1 MNQTNKK
8 KLTRSALGIATLGL
22 VAGGVAINK
31 NKQSNS
37 RDAQTLEYDQ
47 ITPVRQDIQ
56 KNLTFGEYRDM
67 LKPITPYV
75 MLELILNEGVKLD
88 KSGKYCVPYQ
98 DSRGVWTIAFGI
110 TATRDGKKV
119 TKNTKPIPIERAWD
133 ESIHFLENRET
144 YFLMYCYDVGCP
156 DLRIDNAA
164 HACAFASVF
173 YNAGTKLMEEPEDK
187 NHRERNETLRK
198 LYKKHGNNVT
208 AEMVRECFEKYPVV
222 SPRSFGVRAI
232 GGESDRRIADILG
245 LYTVGGRGMWSRRW
259 IEGQILMGNINPR
272 EFLNLPIQATYEF
285 FLMMGEKREVFWLG
299 ADNDIKIN
307 MKTLNSFNEWI
318 KNPVT
323 RDGKTPFKSQ
333 TIGELLAQINP
344 KILAEF
350 NSNEYALATLS
361 DGKTITFAAAQHD
374 MYQQQYDTALAEF
387 KGGKYK
393 SAKKRFEKI
402 LSERPDDA
410 LVWNDLA
417 ATHNQLG
424 EYDDAIA
431 CVHEITRRIGDKSQY
446 AAAYY
451 NAGVS
456 YEAQGNTE
464 RALKNY
470 KLAITHGNKSKD
482 VTAAVARMERTTKS
496 KSKAQ
501 AYNAGTQKLKA
512 RMSKRPMNRTARKT
526 YA

>member
-1 MNQTNKK
+1 
-8 KLTRSALGIATLGL
+8 
-22 VAGGVAINK
+22 
-31 NKQSNS
+31 
-37 RDAQTLEYDQ
+37 
-47 ITPVRQDIQ
+47 
-56 KNLTFGEYRDM
+56 
-67 LKPITPYV
+67 
-75 MLELILNEGVKLD
+75 
-88 KSGKYCVPYQ
+88 
-98 DSRGVWTIAFGI
+98 
-110 TATRDGKKV
+110 
-119 TKNTKPIPIERAWD
+119 
-133 ESIHFLENRET
+133 
-144 YFLMYCYDVGCP
+144 
-156 DLRIDNAA
+156 
-164 HACAFASVF
+164 
-173 YNAGTKLMEEPEDK
+173 
-187 NHRERNETLRK
+187 
-198 LYKKHGNNVT
+198 
-208 AEMVRECFEKYPVV
+208 
-222 SPRSFGVRAI
+222 
-232 GGESDRRIADILG
+232 
-245 LYTVGGRGMWSRRW
+245 
-259 IEGQILMGNINPR
+259 
-272 EFLNLPIQATYEF
+272 
-285 FLMMGEKREVFWLG
+285 
-299 ADNDIKIN
+299 

-318 KNPVT
+318 KNPVA

-361 DGKTITFAAAQHD
+361 DGKTITFAAARQD

-402 LSERPDDA
+402 LSEHPDDA

-482 VTAAVARMERTTKS
+482 ATAAVARMERRTKS

-512 RMSKRPMNRTARKT
+512 RMSKRPMNRAARKT
-526 YA
+526 YV